1 MWVAIILL
9 AFAVVC
15 LAVAAAILINTGF
28 DLVTRVQE
36 LERQITA
43 MYEPLVER
51 PVIDEPLF
59 FDLSYENNASDYE
72 DDVTGK
78 FDVQ

>member
-15 LAVAAAILINTGF
+15 LAVAVAILINTGF
-28 DLVTRVQE
+28 DTVTRVQE
-36 LERQITA
+36 LERQISA

-59 FDLSYENNASDYE
+59 FDLSFENDANDYQE
-72 DDVTGK
+72 DVTGC
-78 FDVQ
+78 FDIQ

>member
-15 LAVAAAILINTGF
+15 LAVAVAILINTGF
-28 DLVTRVQE
+28 DHEMRVQE

-43 MYEPLVER
+43 MYEPLIER
-51 PVIDEPLF
+51 PVLDEPLF
-59 FDLSYENNASDYE
+59 FDLSYENNVNDYK

-78 FDVQ
+78 FDVE

>member
-9 AFAVVC
+9 AFGGVC
-15 LAVAAAILINTGF
+15 LAVAVVILINTGYEL
-28 DLVTRVQE
+28 DTRVQE

-59 FDLSYENNASDYE
+59 FDLSYENNANDYE
-72 DDVTGK
+72 EDVIGK
-78 FDVQ
+78 FDVE